1 VRLRLPALIVIAGAI
16 AAIPGPV
23 LIAGEA
29 TRLAGATRAA
39 DPATASMLR
48 LAVQVP
54 ATPRLPEGALDL
66 RAAIAEALAANPA
79 IAGADARLAGAGA
92 RLQEARSMW
101 LPRAGV
107 TETIMRSD
115 NPVFVFGSLLEQGN
129 FGPQNFDP
137 AFLNDPDPHTNFRLA
152 LNVQYTVFDQF
163 RRLNMTRKA
172 RNGVTQAGLAGY
184 EARRRLRAEVV
195 SRFYGILV
203 ADQSRDV
210 ASESVRAAE
219 ADVSSMRDRFEQGL
233 IVRADLLGA
242 EVQLATFRQNL
253 IEAESHAAIARAAL
267 ATLIRRPISQSLTL
281 HGSIP
286 DSLPSDLTLQSAL
299 DRGLS
304 SRPDVLIADSAAEN
318 AALDLRTA
326 HGSLLPRLDTFASWG
341 SSSDRLTGGDPD
353 RAIGVVIGFDLF
365 DGARYARIA
374 QSRAGLLA
382 ARADAAASRDAATM
396 EIVSAWHRT
405 NSARARLAVAT
416 ATVSSAEAAARIV
429 RDRYENGLTLI
440 TEHLR
445 AQTAL
450 LGAKLELITARH
462 DYAVGYAEL
471 MRTTGGLDDVD
482 AFD

>member
-1 VRLRLPALIVIAGAI
+1 MRFRLPALIVIAGAI

-23 LIAGEA
+23 TAGEA
-29 TRLAGATRAA
+29 VRSAGPTL
-39 DPATASMLR
+39 TSASLLR
-48 LAVQVP
+48 RPVQIP
-54 ATPRLPEGALDL
+54 ETPQLPDGTLDL

-79 IAGADARLAGAGA
+79 IAGADARLAGADA
-92 RLQEARSMW
+92 RLLEARSMW

-129 FGPQNFDP
+129 FGQQNFDP
-137 AFLNDPDPHTNFRLA
+137 AFLNDPNPHTNFRLA

-163 RRLNMTRKA
+163 RRLNMNRKA
-172 RNGVTQAGLAGY
+172 HNGVTQAGLAGDD
-184 EARRRLRAEVV
+184 ARRRLRAEVI

-203 ADQSRDV
+203 ADQRRDV
-210 ASESVRAAE
+210 AAEAVGAAE
-219 ADVSSMRDRFEQGL
+219 ADVSAMRDRFEQGL

-253 IEAESHAAIARAAL
+253 IEAESQAAIARAAL
-267 ATLIRRPISQSLTL
+267 ATLIRRPISQSLTPR
-281 HGSIP
+281 GSIP
-286 DSLPSDLTLQSAL
+286 DSLPAELTLESAI
-299 DRGLS
+299 DRGLAA
-304 SRPDVLIADSAAEN
+304 RADVRIADSAAEN
-318 AALDLRTA
+318 ATLDLKTA

-382 ARADAAASRDAATM
+382 ARADAAAARDAATM

-405 NSARARLAVAT
+405 NSARSRLAVA
-416 ATVSSAEAAARIV
+416 AASVSSAEEAARIV
-429 RDRYENGLTLI
+429 RDRYENGLTFI
-440 TEHLR
+440 TDHLR

-450 LGAKLELITARH
+450 LGARLELITARY